1 MLTDY
6 LNLVSL
12 SSDPLYLCKDFALK
26 KKFSDINKAMPAFFW
41 LEFAWFSS
49 ANLLVDISCK

>member
-12 SSDPLYLCKDFALK
+12 SSDPLYLCNDFALK
-26 KKFSDINKAMPAFFW
+26 KNFSDINKAIPAFF
-41 LEFAWFSS
+41 
-49 ANLLVDISCK
+49 C

>member
-12 SSDPLYLCKDFALK
+12 SSDPLYLCNDFALK
-26 KKFSDINKAMPAFFW
+26 KKFSDKFSDKNLINF
-41 LEFAWFSS
+41 
-49 ANLLVDISCK
+49 